1 MAIMK
6 QVERILAE
14 KLLGISAIKL
24 QPDNPF
30 TWASGWNSPIYPD
43 NRKALSYPA
52 VRTFIKIEL
61 ARVIAEQFPEAEC
74 VAGVATGAIAMGA
87 LVADEL
93 GLPYVFVRDT
103 PKDHGLENII
113 EGTVK
118 LGQKVVV
125 VEDLVSTGKA
135 SLKAW
140 ESLRQA
146 GWEGVGMVSVF
157 DFGFPQTEKAIRKAG
172 VKLHSLTNFNAML
185 DVAVATDYIKE
196 ADIQT
201 LKEWRDDPAEWS
213 KR

>member
-74 VAGVATGAIAMGA
+74 VAGVATG
-87 LVADEL
+87 
-93 GLPYVFVRDT
+93 
-103 PKDHGLENII
+103 LENII

-135 SLKAW
+135 SLKAC

-146 GWEGVGMVSVF
+146 GCEVVGMVSVF